1 MRLISTKIEKIN
13 SCRITVK
20 ETRKDIKNMNKK
32 QILFNEQEDLKRNL
46 IEFLETGY
54 IIKIKNFVDKLNSRI
69 DEPKVKIQ
77 FELKRDL
84 KN

>member
-1 MRLISTKIEKIN
+1 
-13 SCRITVK
+13 
-20 ETRKDIKNMNKK
+20 MNKK
-32 QILFNEQEDLKRNL
+32 QILLNEQEDLKRNL

-54 IIKIKNFVDKLNSRI
+54 IIKIKNFADKLNSRI

>member
-1 MRLISTKIEKIN
+1 
-13 SCRITVK
+13 
-20 ETRKDIKNMNKK
+20 MNKK
-32 QILFNEQEDLKRNL
+32 QILLNEQEDLKRNL
-46 IEFLETGY
+46 IQFLETGY

>member
-1 MRLISTKIEKIN
+1 
-13 SCRITVK
+13 
-20 ETRKDIKNMNKK
+20 MNKK

-46 IEFLETGY
+46 TEFLETGY

>member
-1 MRLISTKIEKIN
+1 
-13 SCRITVK
+13 
-20 ETRKDIKNMNKK
+20 MNKK
-32 QILFNEQEDLKRNL
+32 QILLNEQEDLKRNL

-84 KN
+84 KNLLKCKTET

>member
-1 MRLISTKIEKIN
+1 
-13 SCRITVK
+13 
-20 ETRKDIKNMNKK
+20 MNKK
-32 QILFNEQEDLKRNL
+32 QILLNEQEDLKRNL

>member
-1 MRLISTKIEKIN
+1 M
-13 SCRITVK
+13 
-20 ETRKDIKNMNKK
+20 
-32 QILFNEQEDLKRNL
+32 KRNL

>member
-1 MRLISTKIEKIN
+1 
-13 SCRITVK
+13 
-20 ETRKDIKNMNKK
+20 MNKK

-84 KN
+84 KNLLKCKTET

>member
-1 MRLISTKIEKIN
+1 
-13 SCRITVK
+13 
-20 ETRKDIKNMNKK
+20 MNKK